1 MTDKHGCRARPALRR
16 RYMKWTPERRALLDW
31 MRGLKLHK
39 RQIAH
44 GLGCTVAAVD
54 GQIHRQGGARKGAPN
69 LKP

>member
-16 RYMKWTPERRALLDW
+16 RYMKWTPEAVDMLAW

-54 GQIHRQGGARKGAPN
+54 GQIHRLDRARKGAPN
-69 LKP
+69 P